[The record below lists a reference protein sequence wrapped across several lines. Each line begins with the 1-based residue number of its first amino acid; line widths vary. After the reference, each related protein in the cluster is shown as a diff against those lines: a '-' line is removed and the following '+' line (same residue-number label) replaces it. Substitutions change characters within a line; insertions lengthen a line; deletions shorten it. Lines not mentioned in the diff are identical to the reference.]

1 MNVRPGNLEI
11 VVVVAWL
18 ALGAYFGLEG
28 RSLLMGA
35 LVGVVVMLGF
45 WGMFFLVISAANFT
59 LLPSYSRAPFAACAV
74 APFSTGLTLLLLKGW
89 PGVRKVE
96 KKPLP

>member
-11 VVVVAWL
+11 VVAVAWL
-18 ALGAYFGLEG
+18 VVGAYFGLEG
-28 RSLLMGA
+28 QSLLKGLLA
-35 LVGVVVMLGF
+35 GGLFTLGS
-45 WGMFFLVISAANFT
+45 WGMFFLFLSSANFA

-89 PGVRKVE
+89 PGVRKV
-96 KKPLP
+96 KN